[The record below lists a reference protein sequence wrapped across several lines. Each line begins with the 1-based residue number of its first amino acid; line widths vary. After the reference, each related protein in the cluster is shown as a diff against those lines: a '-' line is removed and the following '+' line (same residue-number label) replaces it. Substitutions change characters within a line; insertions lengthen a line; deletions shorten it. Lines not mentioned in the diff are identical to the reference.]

1 MVSYKWC
8 EVEGVQ
14 CAIWKAKTNDNVS
27 TSEQKQDKP
36 NKKEKDKFGNNN
48 KDIPIR
54 NTRRTRTGGEY
65 CNMIIYTDDVNVWE
79 QVIRKL
85 YAHHK
90 QTTVT
95 LQGGHQIFIKDK
107 DDSALFVAVSV
118 YPQTSKLM
126 IQPGEENED
135 NLLMVLQNFPSLLR
149 DMKEKKQEM
158 DHQNLETRDDD
169 KNTDD
174 STSAC
179 YTCPDDTSTSCRT
192 QNEADKKED
201 PVHLSTQD
209 IMTKQLTVDLPPVEQ
224 VDYSKSS

>member
-27 TSEQKQDKP
+27 TSEQKQNKP

-48 KDIPIR
+48 KDIPILD
-54 NTRRTRTGGEY
+54 TRRTRTGSEY

-107 DDSALFVAVSV
+107 DDSALLICSSQCIS
-118 YPQTSKLM
+118 P
-126 IQPGEENED
+126 N
-135 NLLMVLQNFPSLLR
+135 
-149 DMKEKKQEM
+149 KQA
-158 DHQNLETRDDD
+158 N
-169 KNTDD
+169 
-174 STSAC
+174 
-179 YTCPDDTSTSCRT
+179 DTAR
-192 QNEADKKED
+192 
-201 PVHLSTQD
+201 
-209 IMTKQLTVDLPPVEQ
+209 
-224 VDYSKSS
+224 